1 MNHLPGLKFAAA
13 CLAGFWLAACAS
25 AQMWLAEAG
34 WPGYPA
40 PEARL
45 LLAEARRLPNTPA
58 GAEAARNAAEFAYRR
73 DLYPQALDAAEL
85 WRRREP
91 AGAEALA
98 LVAAL
103 RAAAGETDQALEAAR
118 AGLSDAGDAE
128 RFLALFA
135 ERLSGMNPEALHIE
149 SLNAMAGRLA
159 NEFSESPPILTLA
172 VRVALEAGN
181 SERAVRHA
189 EALASLDPGNDS
201 AHALAATALLRA
213 GDPDMAL
220 ARLTERLAVRESE
233 MLEQSY
239 AMLLLQ
245 AGQPREALSRIRELR
260 TRRPEAPGLAMQQ
273 ARMLLAVGLDEL
285 AEPVFFELFARG
297 YETDLCRVELGR
309 IAARKQDW
317 LESIEWYAG
326 IESDELM
333 FAATQGLVRAFA
345 AQGDYEE
352 ALAMILGLVRRHPE
366 HSYEGL
372 RLAAGVMLEAGR
384 ERDALAAY
392 DEGLRYRPDSRE
404 LRLAR
409 ANVLVELKR
418 YRAAIRG
425 MEELLEDHPRD
436 ADVLNSLGY
445 TLADRGIRLQ
455 EAYGHIRL
463 ALDLEPDSP
472 PIIDSMGWVLY
483 RLGRIDEA
491 LPLLEQAL
499 QSYSHHEVAAHLCE
513 VLYELGH
520 TERADALLRESLA
533 EYKDTRLLEAVQE
546 RYSR

>member
-1 MNHLPGLKFAAA
+1 
-13 CLAGFWLAACAS
+13 
-25 AQMWLAEAG
+25 MWLAEAG
-34 WPGYPA
+34 WPEYPA
-40 PEARL
+40 REAQL
-45 LLAEARRLPNTPA
+45 LLAEARRLGNSPA
-58 GAEAARNAAEFAYRR
+58 GAEAAKSAAEFAFRR

-91 AGAEALA
+91 SGTEALA

-103 RAAAGETDQALEAAR
+103 RAAGGATDPALEAAR
-118 AGLSDAGDAE
+118 AGLADAGNAE

-135 ERLSGMNPEALHIE
+135 ERLSGMNREALRIE
-149 SLNAMAGRLA
+149 SLHAMTGRLA
-159 NEFSESPPILTLA
+159 DEFSESAPVLMLA
-172 VRVALEAGN
+172 ARVALDAGDA
-181 SERAVRHA
+181 ERAVRQA
-189 EALASLDPGNDS
+189 EALASLDPANDS

-220 ARLTERLAVRESE
+220 ARLTEQLAARESE

-245 AGQPREALSRIRELR
+245 AGQPREALSRMRELR
-260 TRRPEAPGLAMQQ
+260 SQRPDAPNLAMQQ
-273 ARMLLAVGLDEL
+273 ARMLLAVGLDDL
-285 AEPVFFELFARG
+285 AEPVFIELFARG
-297 YETDLCRVELGR
+297 YETDLCRVDLGR
-309 IAARKQDW
+309 IAARRQDW

-333 FAATQGLVRAFA
+333 LAATQGLVPALVR
-345 AQGDYEE
+345 QEDHDE
-352 ALAMILGLVRRHPE
+352 ALAMVLDLVRRQPE

-409 ANVLVELKR
+409 ANVLVELRR

-463 ALDLEPDSP
+463 ALDLEPNSP

-483 RLGRIDEA
+483 RLGRINEA

-520 TERADALLRESLA
+520 TERADALLRESLG
-533 EYKDTRLLEAVQE
+533 EYEDTTLLEAVQE